1 MAKTIAV
8 TEQPSTGLQ
17 QLKSQPARLDRV
29 PQGRAQ
35 RDAQGDLALARR
47 GAVDHDR
54 RPRHRLHLR
63 RVLLAGGQHHRPG
76 DRGPAAPPD
85 HSTKQ
90 IRAFP
95 GKASREKQTMREKGT
110 TMAAEEQNPEEQ
122 NPEGERPE
130 THEQLAPPVNE
141 NFKWYI
147 IHAYSGFERKVRESL
162 ESRITAFGLQN
173 RIGRI
178 MIPTEPV
185 TELRNGKK
193 YTIERV
199 FLPGYVLVEMELD
212 NDLWHVIKNTP
223 RVTGFLGTGDKPVAL
238 SEQEVSSIL
247 FRSDAAKDKPS
258 MKVKFE
264 KGEQVRINEGPFA
277 NFTGAVDDVNEDR
290 QTLKVMVSIFGRSTP
305 VEIEFSK
312 VDKVDR
318 VALPT

>member
-1 MAKTIAV
+1 
-8 TEQPSTGLQ
+8 
-17 QLKSQPARLDRV
+17 
-29 PQGRAQ
+29 
-35 RDAQGDLALARR
+35 
-47 GAVDHDR
+47 
-54 RPRHRLHLR
+54 
-63 RVLLAGGQHHRPG
+63 
-76 DRGPAAPPD
+76 
-85 HSTKQ
+85 
-90 IRAFP
+90 
-95 GKASREKQTMREKGT
+95 MREEGT
-110 TMAAEEQNPEEQ
+110 TMAAEEQNPVEQ
-122 NPEGERPE
+122 NPQADS
-130 THEQLAPPVNE
+130 TEQLAPPVNE

-199 FLPGYVLVEMELD
+199 FLPGYVLVEMDLD

-223 RVTGFLGTGDKPVAL
+223 RVTGFLGTGDNPVAL

-247 FRSDAAKDKPS
+247 FRTETAGHKPAL
-258 MKVKFE
+258 KVKFD

-277 NFTGAVDDVNEDR
+277 NFTGAVDDINEDK

-312 VDKVDR
+312 VDKVVDE
-318 VALPT
+318 

>member
-1 MAKTIAV
+1 MQMMGEEGI
-8 TEQPSTGLQ
+8 S
-17 QLKSQPARLDRV
+17 
-29 PQGRAQ
+29 
-35 RDAQGDLALARR
+35 
-47 GAVDHDR
+47 
-54 RPRHRLHLR
+54 
-63 RVLLAGGQHHRPG
+63 
-76 DRGPAAPPD
+76 
-85 HSTKQ
+85 
-90 IRAFP
+90 
-95 GKASREKQTMREKGT
+95 
-110 TMAAEEQNPEEQ
+110 MAAEELNPEEQ
-122 NPEGERPE
+122 HPE
-130 THEQLAPPVNE
+130 EQLAPPVNE

-162 ESRITAFGLQN
+162 ESRIRAFGLEN

-199 FLPGYVLVEMELD
+199 FLPGYVLVEMDLD

-223 RVTGFLGTGDKPVAL
+223 RVTGFLGTGDSPVAL

-247 FRSDAAKDKPS
+247 FRSDVSKDKPT

-264 KGEQVRINEGPFA
+264 KGEMVRINEGPFA
-277 NFTGAVDDVNEDR
+277 NFNGAVDDVNEDK

-312 VDKVDR
+312 VDKV
-318 VALPT
+318 TE

>member
-1 MAKTIAV
+1 MK
-8 TEQPSTGLQ
+8 
-17 QLKSQPARLDRV
+17 
-29 PQGRAQ
+29 
-35 RDAQGDLALARR
+35 
-47 GAVDHDR
+47 
-54 RPRHRLHLR
+54 
-63 RVLLAGGQHHRPG
+63 
-76 DRGPAAPPD
+76 
-85 HSTKQ
+85 
-90 IRAFP
+90 
-95 GKASREKQTMREKGT
+95 REKAT
-110 TMAAEEQNPEEQ
+110 TTTATENPEEQ
-122 NPEGERPE
+122 NTEALNATGEP
-130 THEQLAPPVNE
+130 TEQLAPPVNE

-193 YTIERV
+193 YTIDRV

-223 RVTGFLGTGDKPVAL
+223 RVTGFLGTGDNPVAL

-247 FRSDAAKDKPS
+247 FRSDSAKDKPS
-258 MKVKFE
+258 MKVKYE

-277 NFTGAVDDVNEDR
+277 NFTGAVDDINEDK

-312 VDKVDR
+312 VDKVVDE
-318 VALPT
+318 

>member
-1 MAKTIAV
+1 MY
-8 TEQPSTGLQ
+8 E
-17 QLKSQPARLDRV
+17 
-29 PQGRAQ
+29 
-35 RDAQGDLALARR
+35 
-47 GAVDHDR
+47 
-54 RPRHRLHLR
+54 
-63 RVLLAGGQHHRPG
+63 
-76 DRGPAAPPD
+76 
-85 HSTKQ
+85 
-90 IRAFP
+90 
-95 GKASREKQTMREKGT
+95 EGT
-110 TMAAEEQNPEEQ
+110 TMAAEEIIPAAAPEEHL
-122 NPEGERPE
+122 E
-130 THEQLAPPVNE
+130 PPVNA

-223 RVTGFLGTGDKPVAL
+223 RVTGFLGTGDSPVAL

-247 FRSDAAKDKPS
+247 FRSDVSKDKPAT
-258 MKVKFE
+258 KIKFE

-277 NFTGAVDDVNEDR
+277 NFNGAVDDVNEDK

-312 VDKVDR
+312 VDKMIDE
-318 VALPT
+318 

>member
-1 MAKTIAV
+1 M
-8 TEQPSTGLQ
+8 
-17 QLKSQPARLDRV
+17 
-29 PQGRAQ
+29 
-35 RDAQGDLALARR
+35 
-47 GAVDHDR
+47 H
-54 RPRHRLHLR
+54 
-63 RVLLAGGQHHRPG
+63 
-76 DRGPAAPPD
+76 
-85 HSTKQ
+85 
-90 IRAFP
+90 
-95 GKASREKQTMREKGT
+95 EKGT
-110 TMAAEEQNPEEQ
+110 LTMAADEQTPEAQDPGGEQ
-122 NPEGERPE
+122 P
-130 THEQLAPPVNE
+130 TEQLAPPVNE

-162 ESRITAFGLQN
+162 ESRIQAFGLQN

-223 RVTGFLGTGDKPVAL
+223 RVTGFLGTGDSPVAL
-238 SEQEVSSIL
+238 SEAEVSSIL
-247 FRSDAAKDKPS
+247 FRSESAKDKPS

-277 NFTGAVDDVNEDR
+277 NFNGTVDDVNEDR

-305 VEIEFSK
+305 VEIEFAK
-312 VDKVDR
+312 VDKMEE
-318 VALPT
+318 

>member
-1 MAKTIAV
+1 MNP
-8 TEQPSTGLQ
+8 E
-17 QLKSQPARLDRV
+17 
-29 PQGRAQ
+29 
-35 RDAQGDLALARR
+35 
-47 GAVDHDR
+47 
-54 RPRHRLHLR
+54 
-63 RVLLAGGQHHRPG
+63 
-76 DRGPAAPPD
+76 
-85 HSTKQ
+85 
-90 IRAFP
+90 
-95 GKASREKQTMREKGT
+95 EGT
-110 TMAAEEQNPEEQ
+110 TMAAEEIIPEEQ
-122 NPEGERPE
+122 QQPEEHLE
-130 THEQLAPPVNE
+130 PPVNA

-199 FLPGYVLVEMELD
+199 FLPGYVLVEMDLD
-212 NDLWHVIKNTP
+212 NDLWHVITNTP
-223 RVTGFLGTGDKPVAL
+223 RVTGFLGTGDSPVAL

-247 FRSDAAKDKPS
+247 FRSDVTKDKPAT
-258 MKVKFE
+258 KIKFE

-277 NFTGAVDDVNEDR
+277 NFNGAVDDVNEDK

-312 VDKVDR
+312 VDKV
-318 VALPT
+318 TE

>member
-1 MAKTIAV
+1 MPAKSKSTAAV
-8 TEQPSTGLQ
+8 
-17 QLKSQPARLDRV
+17 
-29 PQGRAQ
+29 
-35 RDAQGDLALARR
+35 
-47 GAVDHDR
+47 
-54 RPRHRLHLR
+54 
-63 RVLLAGGQHHRPG
+63 
-76 DRGPAAPPD
+76 
-85 HSTKQ
+85 
-90 IRAFP
+90 
-95 GKASREKQTMREKGT
+95 
-110 TMAAEEQNPEEQ
+110 EEQVPEAQ
-122 NPEGERPE
+122 VPEGEQPV
-130 THEQLAPPVNE
+130 EQLAPPVNE

-162 ESRITAFGLQN
+162 ESRIMAFGLQN

-238 SEQEVSSIL
+238 SEAEVSSIL
-247 FRSDAAKDKPS
+247 FRSESSKDKPS
-258 MKVKFE
+258 AKIKLE

-277 NFTGAVDDVNEDR
+277 NFNGTVDDVNEDR

-305 VEIEFSK
+305 VEIEFAK
-312 VDKVDR
+312 VDKMEE
-318 VALPT
+318 

>member
-1 MAKTIAV
+1 MH
-8 TEQPSTGLQ
+8 E
-17 QLKSQPARLDRV
+17 
-29 PQGRAQ
+29 
-35 RDAQGDLALARR
+35 
-47 GAVDHDR
+47 
-54 RPRHRLHLR
+54 
-63 RVLLAGGQHHRPG
+63 
-76 DRGPAAPPD
+76 
-85 HSTKQ
+85 
-90 IRAFP
+90 
-95 GKASREKQTMREKGT
+95 EGT
-110 TMAAEEQNPEEQ
+110 TMAADEL
-122 NPEGERPE
+122 NPEGQQPE
-130 THEQLAPPVNE
+130 EHLEPPVNA

-199 FLPGYVLVEMELD
+199 FLPGYVLVEMDLD

-223 RVTGFLGTGDKPVAL
+223 RVTGFLGTGDNPVAL
-238 SEQEVSSIL
+238 SEQEVSSII
-247 FRSDAAKDKPS
+247 FRSESTSSKPS
-258 MKVKFE
+258 LKIKFA

-277 NFTGAVDDVNEDR
+277 NFSGAVDDVNEDK

-312 VDKVDR
+312 VDKMADE
-318 VALPT
+318 